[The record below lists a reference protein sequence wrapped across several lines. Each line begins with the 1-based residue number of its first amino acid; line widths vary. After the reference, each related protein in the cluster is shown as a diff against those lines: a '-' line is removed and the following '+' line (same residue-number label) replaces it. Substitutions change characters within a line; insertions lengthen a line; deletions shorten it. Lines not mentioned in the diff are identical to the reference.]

1 MLTTPSARAPA
12 LQYLSRRLPKL
23 SDDTGGYSMS
33 HLKYETHF
41 WFLDISGIVGSD
53 MGLMIR
59 AFASALED
67 DNLLVR
73 RAILDLLLQ
82 SLRLDG
88 LALKK
93 AQLEDRSLLMR
104 AAAGVVLRRD
114 SSLNRRLYT
123 WLLGSDEASE
133 VQITYLKTHSLELLT
148 STLRVSHQY
157 HLFILDITSF

>member
-1 MLTTPSARAPA
+1 
-12 LQYLSRRLPKL
+12 
-23 SDDTGGYSMS
+23 
-33 HLKYETHF
+33 
-41 WFLDISGIVGSD
+41 

-73 RAILDLLLQ
+73 RAILDLLLH
-82 SLRLDG
+82 SLRLDSP
-88 LALKK
+88 ALKK

-123 WLLGSDEASE
+123 WLLGPDEASE

-148 STLRVSHQY
+148 STLRVNHQC
-157 HLFILDITSF
+157 HLFMLVLTCF

>member
-1 MLTTPSARAPA
+1 MILIWSP
-12 LQYLSRRLPKL
+12 
-23 SDDTGGYSMS
+23 
-33 HLKYETHF
+33 
-41 WFLDISGIVGSD
+41 DISSIVGSD
-53 MGLMIR
+53 IGLMIR

-82 SLRLDG
+82 SLRLDSP
-88 LALKK
+88 AFKK
-93 AQLEDRSLLMR
+93 AQMEDRSLLMR

-123 WLLGSDEASE
+123 WLLGPDEASD

-148 STLRVSHQY
+148 STLKVHRHYHPSHA
-157 HLFILDITSF
+157 

>member
-1 MLTTPSARAPA
+1 
-12 LQYLSRRLPKL
+12 
-23 SDDTGGYSMS
+23 
-33 HLKYETHF
+33 
-41 WFLDISGIVGSD
+41 

-82 SLRLDG
+82 SLRLDSP
-88 LALKK
+88 ALKK
-93 AQLEDRSLLMR
+93 AHLEDRSLLMR

-123 WLLGSDEASE
+123 WLLGPDEASE
-133 VQITYLKTHSLELLT
+133 VQIAYLKTHSLELLT
-148 STLRVSHQY
+148 STLRVGHQY
-157 HLFILDITSF
+157 HLYMLNLTCL

>member
-1 MLTTPSARAPA
+1 MIEVDFPFLIDSI
-12 LQYLSRRLPKL
+12 RLIW
-23 SDDTGGYSMS
+23 S
-33 HLKYETHF
+33 
-41 WFLDISGIVGSD
+41 LDISSIVGSD

-82 SLRLDG
+82 SLRLDSP
-88 LALKK
+88 ALKK
-93 AQLEDRSLLMR
+93 AHLEDRSLLMR

-123 WLLGSDEASE
+123 WLLGPDEVSE
-133 VQITYLKTHSLELLT
+133 IQIAYLKTHSLELLT
-148 STLRVSHQY
+148 STLKASHHY
-157 HLFILDITSF
+157 HLFMLNPTCF

>member
-23 SDDTGGYSMS
+23 SDDKGGYFMS
-33 HLKYETHF
+33 HLKYELI
-41 WFLDISGIVGSD
+41 WSLDISSIVGSD

-73 RAILDLLLQ
+73 RAILDLLLH
-82 SLRLDG
+82 SLRLDSP
-88 LALKK
+88 ALKK

-114 SSLNRRLYT
+114 LSLNRRLYT
-123 WLLGSDEASE
+123 WLLGPDEASE

-148 STLRVSHQY
+148 STLKVIH
-157 HLFILDITSF
+157 

>member
-1 MLTTPSARAPA
+1 
-12 LQYLSRRLPKL
+12 
-23 SDDTGGYSMS
+23 
-33 HLKYETHF
+33 
-41 WFLDISGIVGSD
+41 

-82 SLRLDG
+82 SLRLDSP
-88 LALKK
+88 ALKK

-114 SSLNRRLYT
+114 SSPNRRRCTSLFGADKT
-123 WLLGSDEASE
+123 HEGQKE
-133 VQITYLKTHSLELLT
+133 YLKNHFLEILT
-148 STLRVSHQY
+148 KQLKAK
-157 HLFILDITSF
+157 